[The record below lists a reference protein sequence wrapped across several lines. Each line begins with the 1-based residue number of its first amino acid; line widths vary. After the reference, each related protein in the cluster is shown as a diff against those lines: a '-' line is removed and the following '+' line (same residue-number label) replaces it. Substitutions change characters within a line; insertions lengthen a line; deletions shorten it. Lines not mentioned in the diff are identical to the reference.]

1 MKDLYKYGLYID
13 ECADTL
19 TGDELAYHLEN
30 LKNMYYNECK
40 SSIKILSRQI

>member
-13 ECADTL
+13 DCADSL
-19 TGDELAYHLEN
+19 TGDELTFHLDN
-30 LKNMYYNECK
+30 LRKMYYNECK